1 MTRFARRFL
10 DFARRTWAAVR
21 AAIWALLPC
30 RFAIVV
36 LFAVTAAL
44 TLADQGLESLRVMA
58 EFGNASQVGTREP
71 YLVRLLLFF
80 LGTVTLASS
89 AWYFSRQALFLEPPR
104 KPVSREEAAI
114 FTWAPRVLGALGFAC
129 PGLALWLA
137 AGQYGIHEGADQIL
151 SPRLLLRIL
160 GVAFFLLGLLFGG
173 ALAFRR
179 SLLDLEGL
187 TIPERS
193 RRVKQLPPGTRAV
206 LLVSGILTF
215 VLFMGILLDPIR
227 LTAFVATPT
236 VILFCA
242 AIWIFVGTVLVVA
255 AFRLRLPLFTIL
267 LGLLLV
273 SSFSNDNHR
282 IRPVGAARAR
292 PDLQQAVDKWVS
304 WMDDSYP
311 AEVRHPV
318 FLVAAEGG
326 GLRAAYWTAAVLAAI
341 HTQFPTFSDHC
352 FAISGVS
359 GGSLGGAVFDA
370 LLVARPADFR
380 TAAREV
386 LSHDFLAPTTARML
400 GTDLPQQFVP
410 FPIFPDRGA
419 AMESAW
425 DGAWEKVARG
435 TFSRPFLELALEH
448 RPFLFLNSTEVEN
461 GRRLIFSP
469 IRIRPSSGSPETSP
483 ALFKNAGD
491 GIDLLGGDLPV
502 SAAVHMSARFTYV
515 SPAGTIRAGDTIHRV
530 VDGGYFENSGA
541 ATAAEILEYL
551 QSSSNRQSGRLSP
564 HVILITHTE
573 KPLPGGVILSE
584 ELAPIRAI
592 FATRVARGEHA
603 VAELRGAAG
612 AGWTEFNLQTDQG
625 IPLPLGWLLSAQAR
639 RAIDEAIDSPANR
652 AARAKIGSL
661 LTRAPQSAPRN
672 NISDR
677 LSQVAR
683 KKETSK
689 GIGAAIQQIVR
700 GR

>member
-1 MTRFARRFL
+1 MTDLASRFLGFARR
-10 DFARRTWAAVR
+10 AWVTVR
-21 AAIWALLPC
+21 VAIQALLPC
-30 RFAIVV
+30 RFAVVV
-36 LFAVTAAL
+36 LCVVTVAL

-58 EFGNASQVGTREP
+58 EFGDASQVGAHEP

-80 LGTVTLASS
+80 LGAVTLASS
-89 AWYFSRQALFLEPPR
+89 AWYFSRQALLLEPPG

-114 FTWAPRVLGALGFAC
+114 FTWAPRVFGALGFAC

-160 GVAFFLLGLLFGG
+160 GVAFFLLGLLFCG

-179 SLLDLEGL
+179 SLLDLERL

-193 RRVKQLPPGTRAV
+193 RKVKQLPPGTRAV
-206 LLVSGILTF
+206 LLSSGFLTL
-215 VLFMGILLDPIR
+215 VLFIEILLDPIR

-267 LGLLLV
+267 LGLLLL

-282 IRPVGAARAR
+282 VRPAGPARAR
-292 PDLQQAVDKWVS
+292 PDLREAVDKWVS
-304 WMDDSYP
+304 WMDESYP

-370 LLVARPADFR
+370 LLIARPADFR

-410 FPIFPDRGA
+410 FPVFPDRGA

-425 DGAWEKVARG
+425 DGAWDKVARG
-435 TFSRPFLELALEH
+435 TFSRPFLELALAH
-448 RPFLFLNSTEVEN
+448 RPFLFLNSTEVES

-469 IRIRPSSGSPETSP
+469 IRIRPSGPPETST

-491 GIDLLGGDLPV
+491 GIDLLGGDLSV
-502 SAAVHMSARFTYV
+502 GAAVHMSARFTYV
-515 SPAGTIRAGDTIHRV
+515 SPAGTIRAGDGVHRV

-541 ATAAEILEYL
+541 ATASEILEYL
-551 QSSSNRQSGRLSP
+551 QSGRNAQSGRLKP

-573 KPLPGGVILSE
+573 KPLPGGEILSE
-584 ELAPIRAI
+584 ELAPVRAI

-612 AGWTEFNLQTDQG
+612 ASWTEFNLQTDQG
-625 IPLPLGWLLSAQAR
+625 VPLPLGWLLSAQAR

-652 AARAKIGSL
+652 DARAEIGSL

-672 NISDR
+672 NITDR

-689 GIGAAIQQIVR
+689 GVGAAIRQIVK

>member
-1 MTRFARRFL
+1 MRGLASRFL
-10 DFARRTWAAVR
+10 GFARRTWAAVR
-21 AAIWALLPC
+21 TAIWALLPC

-36 LFAVTAAL
+36 LFVVTVAL
-44 TLADQGLESLRVMA
+44 TLTDQGLETLRVMA
-58 EFGNASQVGTREP
+58 EFGNASQVGAREP

-89 AWYFSRQALFLEPPR
+89 AWYFSRQALLLEPPR

-137 AGQYGIHEGADQIL
+137 AGQYGVDETADQIL

-160 GVAFFLLGLLFGG
+160 GVAFVLLGLLFGV

-179 SLLDLEGL
+179 SLFHLENL

-193 RRVKQLPPGTRAV
+193 RRVKQLPTATRAV
-206 LLVSGILTF
+206 LLAGVVLTLALF
-215 VLFMGILLDPIR
+215 VGILLDPIR

-255 AFRLRLPLFTIL
+255 AFRFRLPLFTIL
-267 LGLLLV
+267 FGLLLV
-273 SSFSNDNHR
+273 SSLSNDNHGVS
-282 IRPVGAARAR
+282 PLGPARAR
-292 PDLQQAVDKWVS
+292 PDLPQAVNKWVS

-311 AEVRHPV
+311 SEVRHPV

-341 HTQFPTFSDHC
+341 HTRFQTFSDHC

-370 LLVARPADFR
+370 LLLARPPDFR

-386 LSHDFLAPTTARML
+386 LSHDFLAPTTARLL
-400 GTDLPQQFVP
+400 GSDLPQQFVP
-410 FPIFPDRGA
+410 FPFLPDRGA
-419 AMESAW
+419 AMERAW
-425 DGAWEKVARG
+425 DGAWAKVARG
-435 TFSRPFLELALEH
+435 TFSRPFLELGLEH
-448 RPFLFLNSTEVEN
+448 RPLLFLNSTEVEN

-469 IRIRPSSGSPETSP
+469 IRIRPDAGSPETS
-483 ALFKNAGD
+483 LSYFKNAGD

-515 SPAGTIRAGDTIHRV
+515 SPAGTIRAKDGVHRV

-541 ATAAEILEYL
+541 ATASEILEYL
-551 QSSSNRQSGRLSP
+551 QSDSNPQSGRLSP

-573 KPLPGGVILSE
+573 KALPNGQILSE
-584 ELAPIRAI
+584 ELSPVRAI

-603 VAELRGAAG
+603 VEELRGAAG
-612 AGWTEFNLQTDQG
+612 EAWTEFSLQTDQG
-625 IPLPLGWLLSAQAR
+625 VPLPLGWLLSAQAR
-639 RAIDEAIDSPANR
+639 RAIDEAIDSPANL
-652 AARAKIGSL
+652 AARAEIGSL
-661 LTRAPQSAPRN
+661 LTREPQSAPRN
-672 NISDR
+672 NLTDP
-677 LSQVAR
+677 LSQAATQ
-683 KKETSK
+683 KETSK
-689 GIGAAIQQIVR
+689 GIGAAIRQIVK

>member
-1 MTRFARRFL
+1 
-10 DFARRTWAAVR
+10 V
-21 AAIWALLPC
+21 LL
-30 RFAIVV
+30 AGVV
-36 LFAVTAAL
+36 L
-44 TLADQGLESLRVMA
+44 TLA
-58 EFGNASQVGTREP
+58 
-71 YLVRLLLFF
+71 LF
-80 LGTVTLASS
+80 V
-89 AWYFSRQALFLEPPR
+89 
-104 KPVSREEAAI
+104 
-114 FTWAPRVLGALGFAC
+114 
-129 PGLALWLA
+129 
-137 AGQYGIHEGADQIL
+137 
-151 SPRLLLRIL
+151 
-160 GVAFFLLGLLFGG
+160 
-173 ALAFRR
+173 
-179 SLLDLEGL
+179 
-187 TIPERS
+187 
-193 RRVKQLPPGTRAV
+193 
-206 LLVSGILTF
+206 
-215 VLFMGILLDPIR
+215 GILLDPIR

-282 IRPVGAARAR
+282 VRPVGAARAR
-292 PDLQQAVDKWVS
+292 PDLRQAVDKWVS

-311 AEVRHPV
+311 AEARHPV
-318 FLVAAEGG
+318 FVVAAEGG

-341 HTQFPTFSDHC
+341 QTRFPTFADHG
-352 FAISGVS
+352 FAISAVS

-400 GTDLPQQFVP
+400 GTDLPQQFLP
-410 FPIFPDRGA
+410 FPILPDRGA

-425 DGAWEKVARG
+425 EGAWEKIARG

-448 RPFLFLNSTEVEN
+448 RPFLFLNSTEVDS

-469 IRIRPSSGSPETSP
+469 IRIQPADSPEMSQP
-483 ALFKNAGD
+483 LFKNAGD

-515 SPAGTIRAGDTIHRV
+515 SPAGTIRAADGVHRV

-541 ATAAEILEYL
+541 ATASEILEYL
-551 QSSSNRQSGRLSP
+551 QSDSNPQSGRLSP

-573 KPLPGGVILSE
+573 KPLPGGTILSE
-584 ELAPIRAI
+584 ELSPVRAI
-592 FATRVARGEHA
+592 FATRVARGEDA
-603 VAELRGAAG
+603 VEELRSEAG
-612 AGWTEFNLQTDQG
+612 ENWTEFSLQTDQG
-625 IPLPLGWLLSAQAR
+625 VPLPLGWLLSAQAR
-639 RAIDEAIDSPANR
+639 RAIDEAIDSAANE
-652 AARAKIGSL
+652 AARAEIGSL
-661 LTRAPQSAPRN
+661 LTRAPQGSPRN
-672 NISDR
+672 NVPDQ

-683 KKETSK
+683 KKDTSK
-689 GIGAAIQQIVR
+689 GIGAAIRQIVK

>member
-1 MTRFARRFL
+1 MTGLASRFL
-10 DFARRTWAAVR
+10 GFARRTWAAVR

-36 LFAVTAAL
+36 LFVVTVAL
-44 TLADQGLESLRVMA
+44 TLTDQGLETLRVMA
-58 EFGNASQVGTREP
+58 EFGNASQVGAREP

-89 AWYFSRQALFLEPPR
+89 AWYFSRQALLLEPPR

-114 FTWAPRVLGALGFAC
+114 FTWAPRVLGALGFVC
-129 PGLALWLA
+129 PALALSVA
-137 AGQYGIHEGADQIL
+137 ASQYGVHEGADQIL

-160 GVAFFLLGLLFGG
+160 GIAFFLLGLLFGA

-179 SLLDLEGL
+179 SLLHLEAL

-206 LLVSGILTF
+206 LLVSGILTL
-215 VLFMGILLDPIR
+215 VLFLGILLDPIR

-242 AIWIFVGTVLVVA
+242 AIWILVGTVLVVA

-282 IRPVGAARAR
+282 VRPVGAARAR

-304 WMDDSYP
+304 WMDENYP
-311 AEVRHPV
+311 GHPRHPV

-326 GLRAAYWTAAVLAAI
+326 GLRAAYWTAAVLAGI

-425 DGAWEKVARG
+425 EGAWEKVARG
-435 TFSRPFLELALEH
+435 MFSRPFLELALEH
-448 RPFLFLNSTEVEN
+448 RPFLFLNSTEVES

-469 IRIRPSSGSPETSP
+469 IRIQPSAGSAETSL

-491 GIDLLGGDLPV
+491 GIDLLGGDLPL

-515 SPAGTIRAGDTIHRV
+515 SPAGTIRAKDGVHRV

-541 ATAAEILEYL
+541 ATASEILEYL
-551 QSSSNRQSGRLSP
+551 QSESNPQSGRLSP
-564 HVILITHTE
+564 HVIFITHTE

-584 ELAPIRAI
+584 ELAPVRAI
-592 FATRVARGEHA
+592 FATRVARGEDA
-603 VAELRGAAG
+603 VEELRGAAG
-612 AGWTEFNLQTDQG
+612 EGWTEFSLQTDQG
-625 IPLPLGWLLSAQAR
+625 VPLPLGWLLSAQAR
-639 RAIDEAIDSPANR
+639 RAIDEAIDSPANQ
-652 AARAKIGSL
+652 AARAEIGSL
-661 LTRAPQSAPRN
+661 LTRAPQSAARN
-672 NISDR
+672 NVPDQ

-683 KKETSK
+683 KKETAK
-689 GIGAAIQQIVR
+689 GIGAAIRQIVK